1 MNKVCIG
8 IKRYLLNVLKK
19 FEQGEE
25 ILKIRKRWER
35 IGDRIE
41 EKGTNVKMARLKGS
55 WLNIGAREITLEN
68 TAQQ

>member
-8 IKRYLLNVLKK
+8 IKRYLLNVLQK

-25 ILKIRKRWER
+25 ILKIRKWWER
-35 IGDRIE
+35 IGERIE
-41 EKGTNVKMARLKGS
+41 EKGTNVKMERLKGS

-68 TAQQ
+68 MAQQ

>member
-25 ILKIRKRWER
+25 ILKIRKWWER
-35 IGDRIE
+35 IGNRIE
-41 EKGTNVKMARLKGS
+41 GKGTNVKMARLKGS
-55 WLNIGAREITLEN
+55 WLNIGARK
-68 TAQQ
+68 